1 MTDISLN
8 ANNFFGNNNGLS
20 FNLIRNTLAKR
31 NGNFL
36 ELKP

>member
-8 ANNFFGNNNGLS
+8 DNNFFGNNNGLS

-31 NGNFL
+31 KGNFL